1 MPISNYQIPGVY
13 VTQTSASLTSVS
25 PTTLTVAIVADQVTP
40 GNQTDT
46 FYVPT
51 AASGITIGQ
60 LSVPMVNTTS
70 TGTYTSYSGFTLT
83 WVSGTTASGVPITAT
98 GTYGVN
104 FNISTTSGISTLNT
118 TGISVS
124 GTSTLPSGALTL
136 QYGHNWGAYG
146 TFNSQNAVVSAIGPA
161 ISGTTIANPAVL
173 ASQFAFQ
180 NGASVVK
187 IVPVARING
196 VTVASDQDWT
206 NTFTASTSGSNVIYL
221 ANTAADVIV
230 PLHPLTK
237 NGVIATGSDATV
249 ASGISNYIN
258 TQANK
263 GVYQRAFLGIDGTTA
278 QTTVTGYQTLASN
291 LNNSR
296 ISLVYPPLVNYNP
309 GLNTSTGLTNAN
321 INIAGYY
328 ISAALAG
335 TFVGQQP
342 DVSTP
347 ITNKQVYGFN
357 DVPNQ
362 INLLDAQASYLPYG
376 VLVVRKK
383 NDGNFWVLHGI
394 TTNVLNW
401 LTQEISIGAIGDRL
415 TQLIRIDLINSY
427 LVGGPLT
434 KNTSAAVLATV
445 QATLTNALSNGLIQ
459 AYQNL
464 NFTVN
469 PATPTTI
476 TVSFQYAPTF
486 PINYIQA
493 NVSLNTQ
500 TGQVVY
506 GNTQSNFVVY

>member
-1 MPISNYQIPGVY
+1 MSIPNYQIPGVY
-13 VTQTSASLTSVS
+13 VTQTSTALTSVS
-25 PTTLTVAIVADQVTP
+25 PTTLTVAIVADQSTP

-46 FYVPT
+46 FYVPVAT
-51 AASGITIGQ
+51 SGIVLGQ
-60 LSVPMVNTTS
+60 LSVPAVNTTS

-83 WVSGTTASGVPITAT
+83 WVSGTTSSGVQLTAT

-104 FNISTTSGISTLNT
+104 FKISTTNGISTLNT
-118 TGISVS
+118 IGISVS
-124 GTSTLPSGALTL
+124 GTSTLPSGTLTL

-146 TFNSQNAVVSAIGPA
+146 RYTTQNSVVSTIGAA
-161 ISGTTIANPAVL
+161 ISGTTVVNPAVL
-173 ASQFAFQ
+173 ASQLAFQ
-180 NGASVVK
+180 NGASAVS

-196 VTVASDQDWT
+196 SGAANDDDWS
-206 NTFTASTSGSNVIYL
+206 NTFTASTSGSNTIYL
-221 ANTAADVIV
+221 SNTQADVIV
-230 PLHPLTK
+230 PLYPLTK
-237 NGVIATGSDATV
+237 NGVITTVSAGSV
-249 ASGISNYIN
+249 ASAISSYIR
-258 TQANK
+258 TQATN
-263 GVYQRAFLGIDGTTA
+263 GVYQRAFLGIDGTNA
-278 QTTVTGYQTLASN
+278 QTTVTGYQTLAN
-291 LNNSR
+291 GFNTSR
-296 ISLVYPPLVNYNP
+296 ISLVYPPVINYNP
-309 GLNTSTGLTNAN
+309 GLNTTNGLSNAN

-328 ISAALAG
+328 AAAAIAG

-357 DVPNQ
+357 DIPNQ
-362 INLLDAQASYLPYG
+362 INLIDAQSSYLPYG
-376 VLVVRKK
+376 VLVMRKK

-394 TTNVLNW
+394 TTDVTNW
-401 LTQEISIGAIGDRL
+401 LTQEISISAIGDRL
-415 TQLIRIDLINSY
+415 TQLIRSDLINSY

-445 QATLTNALSNGLIQ
+445 QATLTNALGNGLIQ

-464 NFTVN
+464 SFTVN

-506 GNTQSNFVVY
+506 GNAQSNFVVY

>member
-1 MPISNYQIPGVY
+1 MPNYQIPGVY
-13 VTQTSASLTSVS
+13 VTQTNTSLTSVS
-25 PTTLTVAIVADQVTP
+25 PTTLTVAIIADQVTP
-40 GNQTDT
+40 GSQTDT
-46 FYVPT
+46 FFAPV
-51 AASGITIGQ
+51 AISGITIGQ

-70 TGTYTSYSGFTLT
+70 TSGYTTYSGYTLT
-83 WVSGTTASGVPITAT
+83 WASGTTTVT
-98 GTYGVN
+98 GTYGVH
-104 FNISTTSGISTLNT
+104 FNISTTSGISFLT
-118 TGISVS
+118 TSGITAS
-124 GTSTLPSGALTL
+124 GTALPSGTLKL

-146 TFNSQNAVVSAIGPA
+146 TYTSQNAVVNAIGSA
-161 ISGTTIANPAVL
+161 ISGTTVSNPAVL

-180 NGASVVK
+180 NGASVVS
-187 IVPVARING
+187 IVPVARISGSGLAND
-196 VTVASDQDWT
+196 SDWK
-206 NTFTASTSGSNVIYL
+206 NTFTASTGGSNSIYL
-221 ANTAADVIV
+221 SNTPADVIV
-230 PLHPLTK
+230 PLYSLT
-237 NGVIATGSDATV
+237 TSGSISSVASGTV
-249 ASGISNYIN
+249 ASGIATYIN
-258 TQANK
+258 TQAAN

-278 QTTVTGYQTLASN
+278 QTTVTGYQTLASGF
-291 LNNSR
+291 NNSR
-296 ISLVYPPLVNYNP
+296 ISLVYPPVINYNP
-309 GLNTSTGLTNAN
+309 GLNTVNGLTNAN

-328 ISAALAG
+328 LAAALAG

-357 DVPNQ
+357 DIPNQ
-362 INLLDAQASYLPYG
+362 INLLDAQSSYLPYG

-383 NDGNFWVLHGI
+383 NDDNFWVLHGI
-394 TTNVLNW
+394 TTNVSNW
-401 LTQEISIGAIGDRL
+401 LTQEISISAIGDRL

-434 KNTSAAVLATV
+434 KNTTAAVLGTV

-464 NFTVN
+464 AFTVD
-469 PATPTTI
+469 PATPTTV

-506 GNTQSNFVVY
+506 GNAQSNFVVY

>member
-1 MPISNYQIPGVY
+1 MPNYQIPGVY
-13 VTQTSASLTSVS
+13 VTQTNTSLTSVS
-25 PTTLTVAIVADQVTP
+25 PTTLTVAIIADQPTP
-40 GNQTDT
+40 GTQTDT
-46 FYVPT
+46 FFAPVAT
-51 AASGITIGQ
+51 SGITLGQ

-70 TGTYTSYSGFTLT
+70 TGTYNTASGYGYTLT
-83 WVSGTTASGVPITAT
+83 WASGVSNTTVT

-104 FNISTTSGISTLNT
+104 FNISTTSGISSLT
-118 TGISVS
+118 TSGVS
-124 GTSTLPSGALTL
+124 ASGNALPSGTLSL

-146 TFNSQNAVVSAIGPA
+146 TFNSQNAVVAAIGNA
-161 ISGTTIANPAVL
+161 VIGTSSGTSVVNPAVL

-187 IVPVARING
+187 IVPVARISGTGAAND
-196 VTVASDQDWT
+196 TDW
-206 NTFTASTSGSNVIYL
+206 NRTFTASTSGSNSIYL
-221 ANTAADVIV
+221 SNTPADVIV
-230 PLHPLTK
+230 PLYPLTSS
-237 NGVIATGSDATV
+237 GVISTVANGTV
-249 ASGISNYIN
+249 ASGINSYIN
-258 TQANK
+258 AQSAN

-278 QTTVTGYQTLASN
+278 QTTVTGYQTLASG

-296 ISLVYPPLVNYNP
+296 ISLVYPPVINYNP
-309 GLNTSTGLTNAN
+309 GLNTSNGFTNAN

-328 ISAALAG
+328 VAAALAG

-357 DVPNQ
+357 DIPNQ
-362 INLLDAQASYLPYG
+362 INLLDAQSSYLPYG

-434 KNTSAAVLATV
+434 KNTTAAVLGTV

-464 NFTVN
+464 AFTVN
-469 PATPTTI
+469 PATPTTV

-506 GNTQSNFVVY
+506 GNAQSNFVVY